1 MEPEKCRGWEW
12 VEWSD
17 VEELAREEIAE
28 LDMLGGKRRLFSPL
42 VDLVKQEPRFDP
54 RTAWENSRD
63 LQE

>member
-1 MEPEKCRGWEW
+1 